1 MRGPSPTRTQPLR
14 RCSEPWLHFDAVV
27 LGGRGT
33 RPFAEHVMQVVVLA
47 DVSIMR
53 QDLFFFSP
61 LARDRSSTTC
71 QIRAAIGVMSDSRT
85 HKRLPPRSLAW
96 IQGQGNG
103 AVRLSFVACM
113 QRGLVLPCLDDF
125 ASCGA
130 IFAAGSWF
138 SEPGMPKV

>member
-1 MRGPSPTRTQPLR
+1 MPFR
-14 RCSEPWLHFDAVV
+14 RPGVYISDSQSCCCHASCSI
-27 LGGRGT
+27 GRC
-33 RPFAEHVMQVVVLA
+33 EHHA
-47 DVSIMR
+47 PG
-53 QDLFFFSP
+53 FCFSP
-61 LARDRSSTTC
+61 LARDRSSATC